1 MSFHN
6 LPSRSIAF
14 SAMCQ
19 AASLV
24 DKIAKTG
31 NCPDENAFEASL
43 MSTLKIDSASPL
55 EIYGGYEPLAFGIKS
70 AIGQFHYDSSKRNI
84 QVTKY
89 IIGMITLEKKL
100 SAHSSLLKILS
111 KRLIEIQGQLTHFHI
126 SDIPVLKNF
135 DSIYKEIISDL
146 GPKIQV
152 NGNPACLQQEINQH
166 KIRALLLSG
175 VRATVL
181 WRQLGGKRRQ
191 LVFSRKAML
200 EQLKQ
205 NLQRT

>member
-55 EIYGGYEPLAFGIKS
+55 EIYGGYEPLACGIKS

-111 KRLIEIQGQLTHFHI
+111 KRLNEIQGQLTHFHI